1 MDDHQQHDSKMM
13 WGMMLAC
20 ALPLVIITFLGSGR
34 RNSVLWAVI
43 GLGGM
48 FILHWVV
55 MRLFHRHRHSERPH
69 HQEQESTKERSED
82 NNRPACH

>member
-1 MDDHQQHDSKMM
+1 MM

-20 ALPLVIITFLGSGR
+20 AVPLIIIAFVGSGR
-34 RNSVLWAVI
+34 SSPILWTVI

-55 MRLFHRHRHSERPH
+55 MKAFRRSDHSDKTPTPPAAPDGQTPPDTDRPH
-69 HQEQESTKERSED
+69 VH
-82 NNRPACH
+82 